1 MAIGTLK
8 LFGIH
13 SKVGY
18 ARHFVRLAL
27 ELLEILK
34 DSELLE
40 EAKKT
45 DILKGSIEKTL
56 DDFKKQFR
64 KKQHIEGILETITN
78 EELIEIIRL
87 EKEIA
92 EDETLLDD
100 AIKALP
106 PESQAK
112 LAELEKRFRQVEAE
126 VKKDTQTIR
135 KEERNMMRDRDV
147 FMRYWSGGDIGGE
160 TAEVRLAK
168 AIRDLANRE
177 FNTLKKESAAQ
188 KNFTDQMHALMKALR
203 GKDTAE
209 AEKIINSI
217 NVDDLSTFM
226 RSEIAFIQKLLHDV
240 NIIMI
245 HVLNWFHKTS
255 PQQIQKLINEK
266 FPEKDAA
273 ELKQIQDQLISHMD
287 HTLTK
292 IYKLARFEKKVARK
306 LAA

>member
-27 ELLEILK
+27 ELLELLK

-56 DDFKKQFR
+56 DDFKKQFK

-106 PESQAK
+106 PESKAK
-112 LAELEKRFRQVEAE
+112 LVELERKFRQVEAE
-126 VKKDTQTIR
+126 VRRDTQTIR
-135 KEERNMMRDRDV
+135 KEERNMMTDSNI

-177 FNTLKKESAAQ
+177 FYSLKQESAAQ

-209 AEKIINSI
+209 AQKIIESI
-217 NVDDLSTFM
+217 NVDSLAKFM
-226 RSEIAFIQKLLHDV
+226 REEIVLIEKLLHDV

-245 HVLNWFHKTS
+245 HVLNWFHKIS

-273 ELKQIQDQLISHMD
+273 ELKKIQDQLISHMD

>member
-1 MAIGTLK
+1 MGIGTLK

-27 ELLEILK
+27 ELLELLK
-34 DSELLE
+34 GSELLE

-45 DILKGSIEKTL
+45 DILKGAIEKTL
-56 DDFKKQFR
+56 DDFREQFK

-78 EELIEIIRL
+78 EELIEIMTL

-92 EDETLLDD
+92 GDEKLLDD
-100 AIKALP
+100 AINALP
-106 PESQAK
+106 AQSKAK
-112 LAELEKRFRQVEAE
+112 LAELEIRFRRVEAE
-126 VKKDTQTIR
+126 VKKDTQIIR
-135 KEERNMMRDRDV
+135 KEEKNMMRDRDV
-147 FMRYWSGGDIGGE
+147 FLRYWSGGDVGKE

-168 AIRDLANRE
+168 AIRDLANKE
-177 FNTLKKESAAQ
+177 FYSLKKESAAQ
-188 KNFTDQMHALMKALR
+188 KKFTDQMHALMKAL
-203 GKDTAE
+203 KNNNTAE

-217 NVDDLSTFM
+217 NVDELSKFM
-226 RSEIAFIQKLLHDV
+226 RAEIEFIQRLLHDV

-255 PQQIQKLINEK
+255 PQQIQKLLNDE

-273 ELKQIQDQLISHMD
+273 ELKKIQDQLISHMD
-287 HTLTK
+287 QTLTK
-292 IYKLARFEKKVARK
+292 IYKLARFEKKIARK
-306 LAA
+306 LSA